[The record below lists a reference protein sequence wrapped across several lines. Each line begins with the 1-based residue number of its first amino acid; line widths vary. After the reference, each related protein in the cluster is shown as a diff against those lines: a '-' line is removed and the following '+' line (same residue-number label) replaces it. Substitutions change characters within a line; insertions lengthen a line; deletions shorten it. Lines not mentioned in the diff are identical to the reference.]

1 MLIRL
6 IILLPSLLS
15 AQSYY
20 NFRDGF
26 LDRKGEI
33 ETMELSFVDE
43 TPTTRTFDFRLTSS
57 SDDSLHGRIRMPKGT
72 GPFPAALLCVG
83 LETGREVIEMI
94 EGQDSVM
101 LMAADYPFEGEWNF
115 QGWAAVGTTFRL
127 RSAGFRTVP
136 LLLNCLDWLFEL
148 DAVDKSDVTVVAV
161 SFGAFTGVPAAVL
174 DPRVKQLVIV
184 QSGGNLSG
192 VIAHNSKR
200 WGVALPSWLA
210 GWLGGGILAAFEP
223 TKYIRHLTPRRLIMI
238 NGEGDSFFTRESAE
252 VLYEAADEPKEIIWH
267 KSRHVMPGEKN
278 LIRELTN
285 MVVGRIYQVKWK
297 M

>member
-192 VIAHNSKR
+192 VIAHNSQR

-252 VLYEAADEPKEIIWH
+252 VL
-267 KSRHVMPGEKN
+267 
-278 LIRELTN
+278 
-285 MVVGRIYQVKWK
+285 
-297 M
+297 